1 MSYLEGPV
9 KRTIGARKTM
19 RIKRSK
25 PVLTTGEVA
34 RICRVTP
41 RTVSKWFDSGRL
53 GGYRIPGSR
62 DRRIPVDELVAF
74 MRRYDIP
81 LDALDEGVCRILIV
95 DAEAGEELAEEINAQ
110 GQYEIRTAGTSF
122 QAGAL
127 AQEFH
132 PHVIVV
138 AAQHGIGEAVEICRD
153 IQSHRSL
160 QNAKVIAAVDDLAG
174 RRREELLGSGF
185 NNCLAKPYT
194 AGDLIRAVEE
204 TMNLVT

>member
-1 MSYLEGPV
+1 
-9 KRTIGARKTM
+9 M

-62 DRRIPVDELVAF
+62 DRRIPVDQLVAF
-74 MRRYDIP
+74 MRRHDMP
-81 LDALDEGVCRILIV
+81 MDALDEGVCRILIV
-95 DAEAGEELAEEINAQ
+95 DAEAGGKLAEEINAQ
-110 GQYEIRTAGTSF
+110 GQYGVRTAGTSF

-127 AQEFH
+127 VEEFG

-138 AAQHGIGEAVEICRD
+138 AAQHGIGEAMEICRD

-160 QNAKVIAAVDDLAG
+160 QDTKVIAAVGDMPD
-174 RRREELLGSGF
+174 RWREELLAAGF
-185 NNCLAKPYT
+185 NNCLSKPYT
-194 AGDLIRAVEE
+194 AGDLIRAVEK